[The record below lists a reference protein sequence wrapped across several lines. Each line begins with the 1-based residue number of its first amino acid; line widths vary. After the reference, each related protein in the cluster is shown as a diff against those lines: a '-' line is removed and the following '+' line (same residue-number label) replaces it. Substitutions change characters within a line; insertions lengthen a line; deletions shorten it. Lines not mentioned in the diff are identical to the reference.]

1 MKEEIQKEQRAH
13 ERFRAKEGGFV
24 VIKKNNDS
32 KMTVGQ
38 IIDISQGGMSFKYLA
53 DSEPIDGAHKLD
65 IYFTG
70 QGAQLKDIP
79 FKVVTDFRLESPFAF
94 SSVFMRRGCLQ
105 FQGMSSEYKNKFIE
119 FIEKFTNIET
129 LN

>member
-13 ERFRAKEGGFV
+13 ERFRVKEGVFA
-24 VIKKNNDS
+24 VIKKNNDT

-38 IIDISQGGMSFKYLA
+38 IIDISPGGMSLKYLA
-53 DSEPIDGAHKLD
+53 NSENIDGAYKLD
-65 IYFTG
+65 IYYTG
-70 QGAQLKDIP
+70 HGAQLKDIP
-79 FKVVTDFRLESPFAF
+79 FKVVTDFRLDSPFPF

-105 FQGMSSEYKNKFIE
+105 FQDMSNEHINQFVDFIG
-119 FIEKFTNIET
+119 KFTDIET

>member
-1 MKEEIQKEQRAH
+1 MREDIQKEQRAH
-13 ERFRAKEGGFV
+13 ERFRAKEGVFA

-38 IIDISQGGMSFKYLA
+38 IIDISRGGMSLKYLA
-53 DSEPIDGAHKLD
+53 NSEPIDGEHKLD
-65 IYFTG
+65 IYYTG
-70 QGAQLKDIP
+70 HGAQLKDIP
-79 FKVVTDFRLESPFAF
+79 FKVVTDFRLDSPFPF

-105 FQGMSSEYKNKFIE
+105 FQDMSNDHINQFIE
-119 FIEKFTNIET
+119 FMGKFTDLET